1 MVYVSK
7 KISIAPYEFI
17 NPHFKQYIKGKAD
30 SPDIPE
36 HEGLTIYARFVPRS
50 DNMLGHMLREGRVVL
65 KPVAEG
71 GGGGQCPPPQ
81 QEIKLKLCPSKLKFA
96 LAYFNRI
103 YRSYK

>member
-1 MVYVSK
+1 MAVVYVSK
-7 KISIAPYEFI
+7 KISLAPYEFI

-71 GGGGQCPPPQ
+71 GLGGQCPPSR
-81 QEIKLKLCPSKLKFA
+81 K
-96 LAYFNRI
+96 
-103 YRSYK
+103 

>member
-71 GGGGQCPPPQ
+71 GLGGGGSAPLAGNKI
-81 QEIKLKLCPSKLKFA
+81 EIVPHQTKICSCLF
-96 LAYFNRI
+96 
-103 YRSYK
+103 